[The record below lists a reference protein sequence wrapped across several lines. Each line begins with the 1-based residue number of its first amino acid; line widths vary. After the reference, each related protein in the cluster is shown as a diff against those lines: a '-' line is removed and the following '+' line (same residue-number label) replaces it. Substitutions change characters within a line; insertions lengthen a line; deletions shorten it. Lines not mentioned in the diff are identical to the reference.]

1 MTDLFLKKQ
10 SAFWQFQTIT
20 VSNCCLIK
28 LLPYILFE
36 KCIYILAKLEKVSP
50 GDHHCANCIG
60 TLSFTVDV
68 TGNAD
73 QLLAAVVDST
83 LKTARARMMLARD
96 SLVDIGRTPRL
107 LPQKLQ

>member
-1 MTDLFLKKQ
+1 MYLYFSKIGKGQPRGPPLCQ
-10 SAFWQFQTIT
+10 LYRP
-20 VSNCCLIK
+20 V
-28 LLPYILFE
+28 
-36 KCIYILAKLEKVSP
+36 P
-50 GDHHCANCIG
+50 GNCIG

-73 QLLAAVVDST
+73 QLLATVVDST

-96 SLVDIGRTPRL
+96 SLVDTGRTPRL